1 MVRYAVVYLATLLVI
16 GLLDALWLGVIAK
29 SWYAEGMGDLL
40 APKINIYAAAA
51 FYLLYPV
58 GVVIFAVLPSG
69 DQLGKAVLMGA
80 LFGLFCYGTYDMTNL
95 AVVRNWPVGL
105 SFLDI
110 AWGMTVSAAGATA
123 GLLASRWMNN

>member
-80 LFGLFCYGTYDMTNL
+80 LFGLFCYGTYDMIARQEFVFTNFCADDHFL
-95 AVVRNWPVGL
+95 AKAKFFDVG
-105 SFLDI
+105 
-110 AWGMTVSAAGATA
+110 
-123 GLLASRWMNN
+123 